1 MECLNT
7 MYFFV
12 ACIWYNK
19 CNIKDQLGN
28 NSVQPVSS
36 EKMLSIRGI
45 LVLFISSAKYFYE
58 LLL

>member
-1 MECLNT
+1 MFE
-7 MYFFV
+7 YDVFF
-12 ACIWYNK
+12 CSIWYNK

-45 LVLFISSAKYFYE
+45 LVLFISSAKDFYE